1 VSVQSSYLIIG
12 NGITG
17 VTAAEILRHEDPAAS
32 ITIVA
37 DDPFPVYYR
46 PALKDY
52 LAGRVPEHKLWARP
66 HTFYQEHRI
75 RFIPGRVVGIN
86 AMQHCVQL
94 QGGQWVEYD
103 KLLLAS
109 GARPRRLTCPGLD
122 LAGVTTLRTVADYQ
136 EILRRLPAIER
147 VIVYGGGTLA
157 LESAEA
163 LNQRGYQVTHLLRNN
178 IIWSEVLDATGSD
191 LVLQEERRAGIDV
204 RTGEAIVEIV
214 GKDGQVSGVV
224 TSSGARLPCDL
235 LLIAIGI
242 EPIIDFIQVSG
253 IHCGRGVRVDD
264 YMRTNMPDIY
274 AAGDVVE
281 TTDIYTGRLRVHGQW
296 YPSVQQARTAANSML
311 DLLDT
316 GQGFRPGAFYNATFL
331 HGLDFVAIGLT
342 TFPAQ
347 YAHYFQEVVADPAPR
362 SYRKVV
368 LKDGLPLGAL
378 FLGNRRHALAFK
390 RAIDHRVNLAP
401 VVSRLLADDF
411 DLEEW
416 LNSQGIPEANLHM
429 TRQDSEQTSTVIV
442 LASSGKLDS
451 SSGGTSTLFQHI
463 QGSRLH
469 TSSSRAIPT
478 HLLNA
483 AAEAPSL
490 IIINADSV
498 PRTVSLAHRPRFIV
512 GRSKECDIP
521 LPDAAVSRTHAE
533 IFSAPDGFYIRDLD
547 SSNGVF
553 VNKIKINNAYHL
565 AHGDRVVIGNTLIYC
580 SFPNMASTQRSTF
593 ANPPAEVQP
602 RLAGAAASVPALS
615 PSPIIGVGH
624 REDIQ
629 TLTDQRL
636 RFEIDMCIGCD
647 RCMAACPVPM
657 SSLITIADLN
667 RATASETIT
676 DQVARFT
683 QECVMCG
690 SCVPVCP
697 VDNHRDLLM
706 LSLKQRVGI
715 SWQQEVDAQRI
726 ASALPAGWSVPQLLA
741 RLREQGVFGAL
752 TGAPERYVL
761 HLYLSS
767 RLVSLEP
774 GATLIREGEYGRD
787 LFFIFEGRLAV
798 MTSEAGGK
806 ELLIGML
813 GRGEHIGEHTMLT
826 GQPSVITVRAHTQAL
841 VLQVPEQVMQ
851 RYMELVPQA
860 RQIFEQLSNARS
872 IGGILK
878 RMSLFQGVSDAD
890 LGALIQQTQ
899 VRHYERGERL
909 FGEVSG
915 EGRPARETLHILLEG
930 FVKVTRRTAPGT
942 GHDKSDER
950 IIAYRQSGDY
960 FAGGLDLLGDDRAVS
975 VTAISRT
982 RVAEVP
988 HNVML
993 ALFQRYPEVNQRFT
1007 MRLRQYMESA
1017 SATADAEATSA
1028 RKRHPSHSLLHSLVN
1043 HGVVEGSEVLVIDL
1057 AKCIH
1062 CGECEEACERRHGHS
1077 RMNRKGMVIGN
1088 LSIATACRQCQDPV
1102 CMLCSRAGIAR
1113 LPNGEVYITES
1124 CIGCGICAERCPYG
1138 AISIVDVADEAG
1150 ANGMEVASSWQR
1162 FSSFFTKG
1170 IVTERRRGRKVLPMA
1185 RIAEIEKKH
1194 VAPGPLDHVRS
1205 QDALEAMRKKI
1216 AIKCDLCAGYNDQ
1229 ACVLACPTGAAIR
1242 VQPARFFGSTEEILH
1257 R

>member
-1 VSVQSSYLIIG
+1 MSVQSSYLIIG
-12 NGITG
+12 NGIAG
-17 VTAAEILRHEDPAAS
+17 VTAAEILRREDPAAL
-32 ITIVA
+32 ITIIA

-75 RFIPGRVVGIN
+75 RFIAGRVVGIN

-94 QGGQWVEYD
+94 QDGQWIEYHT
-103 KLLLAS
+103 LLLAS
-109 GARPRRLTCPGLD
+109 GARPRRLACPGLD

-147 VIVYGGGTLA
+147 VVVYGGGTLA

-178 IIWSEVLDATGSD
+178 VIWSEILDATASD
-191 LVLQEERRAGIDV
+191 LVLHEERRAGIDV
-204 RTGEAIVEIV
+204 RTGEAVVEIT

-253 IHCGRGVRVDD
+253 IHCERGVRVDD

-281 TTDIYTGRLRVHGQW
+281 TTDVYTGRVRVHGQW
-296 YPSVQQARTAANSML
+296 YPALQQARTAAYSML

-316 GQGFRPGAFYNATFL
+316 GQGFRPGAFYNATSL
-331 HGLDFVAIGLT
+331 NGLDFVAIGLT
-342 TFPAQ
+342 TFPPQ
-347 YAHYFQEVVADPAPR
+347 YAHYFQEVVADPVPR

-401 VVSRLLADDF
+401 VAQYLFADNF

-416 LNSQGIPEANLHM
+416 LNNQGVPEANLHM
-429 TRQDSEQTSTVIV
+429 TRQDST
-442 LASSGKLDS
+442 LAGTAMIPAHSGRPDAS
-451 SSGGTSTLFQHI
+451 AGTSTLFMHI

-469 TSSSRAIPT
+469 TSSSRAIPADV
-478 HLLNA
+478 LNA
-483 AAEAPSL
+483 AADAPSL
-490 IIINADSV
+490 IIISADSA
-498 PRTVSLAHRPRFIV
+498 PATISLAHRPRFIL

-521 LPDAAVSRTHAE
+521 LHDAAVSRTHAE

-553 VNKIKINNAYHL
+553 VNKVKINNAYHL
-565 AHGDRVVIGNTLIYC
+565 AHGDRVVVGNTLIYC
-580 SFPNMASTQRSTF
+580 SFPNMTPAQRSTF
-593 ANPPAEVQP
+593 ANPLAEVQP
-602 RLAGAAASVPALS
+602 QLAGATASVPPVS
-615 PSPIIGVGH
+615 PSAITGIRH

-629 TLTDQRL
+629 TLTDPRL

-667 RATASETIT
+667 RATISETVT

-715 SWQQEVDAQRI
+715 SWQQEVDMQRI
-726 ASALPAGWSVPQLLA
+726 ASVLPPGWSAPQLIA
-741 RLREQGVFGAL
+741 RLREQGVFGSL
-752 TGAPERYVL
+752 IGAPERYVL

-787 LFFIFEGRLAV
+787 LFFIFEGQLAV
-798 MTSEAGGK
+798 MTSETGGK
-806 ELLIGML
+806 ELLIGVL

-826 GQPSVITVRAHTQAL
+826 GQPSVITVRAHTEAL

-930 FVKVTRRTAPGT
+930 FVKVTRRRAPGT
-942 GHDKSDER
+942 GYQSSDER
-950 IIAYRQSGDY
+950 VIAYRQSGDY

-975 VTAISRT
+975 VTAISRA

-988 HNVML
+988 HHVML

-1007 MRLRQYMESA
+1007 IRLRQYMESA
-1017 SATADAEATSA
+1017 SATAGATSA
-1028 RKRHPSHSLLHSLVN
+1028 QEHHASHALLHSLVN
-1043 HGVVEGSEVLVIDL
+1043 HGVVEGSDVLVIDL

-1150 ANGMEVASSWQR
+1150 GTEAASSWQR

-1170 IVTERRRGRKVLPMA
+1170 IVTERQRGRKALPMA
-1185 RIAEIEKKH
+1185 RIAAIEKKH
-1194 VAPGPLDHVRS
+1194 AAPGPLDHIPPR
-1205 QDALEAMRKKI
+1205 DALEAMRKKI

-1229 ACVLACPTGAAIR
+1229 ACVLACPMGAAIR
-1242 VQPARFFGSTEEILH
+1242 VQPARFFGSTEEILC